1 MVVKNSLGAGKLRTQ
16 EAVCREIW
24 RLVVAGVFAENR
36 VADRTL
42 AALLRQRKM
51 LGSRD
56 RRFISETIFSFFRYW
71 GVLRMLA
78 PDAAERLE
86 TDGEITFSELEISKL
101 LLAAALLGNTP
112 ASLPEAAGMWA
123 SHLRIAMP
131 VNWDF
136 ASVGRLFKAPDEWNN
151 PSALLPEW
159 MEKYIAPEID
169 RAGFY
174 RTLSKRPPLWLRDQ
188 SGRTAAELAAAGV
201 AAIPHPRRP
210 EMLAV
215 PDGRINLYT
224 LESFRRGDFEIQ
236 DAASQLIGL
245 VCSPAAGERWWDC
258 CAGAGGKSLQLASLM
273 GRKGTVVATDVRGY
287 KLEDLR
293 RRARRAGFPN
303 IVTREWD
310 GKKPRVKD
318 QMKFDGVLVDA
329 PCSCSGTFRRNPDG
343 RWMLKEDELAELS
356 ALQLSILENAASGV
370 KPGGVLVYAT
380 CSMFKKENGEVVE
393 KFLAGAPDFALE
405 PFVNPV
411 TGRSE
416 NGMVQANPEDAD
428 SDAMFACRM
437 RRRGNPRP

>member
-1 MVVKNSLGAGKLRTQ
+1 MVVQKSLAAGKLRTQ

-24 RLVVAGVFAENR
+24 KLVVSGVFAENR

-56 RRFISETIFSFFRYW
+56 RRFISETIFGFFRYW

-78 PDAAERLE
+78 PTPAAKLE
-86 TDGEITFSELEISKL
+86 NEGKITFSELEISKL
-101 LLAAALLGNTP
+101 LLASALLSNTP

-123 SHLRIAMP
+123 NHLRMTMP
-131 VNWDF
+131 TNWDF
-136 ASVGRLFKAPDEWNN
+136 ASVGRFFHAPDDWND
-151 PSALLPEW
+151 PEKLLPEW

-169 RAGFY
+169 RAGLY
-174 RTLSKRPPLWLRDQ
+174 RTLSRRPPLWLRDQ

-201 AAIPHPRRP
+201 TAVAHSRRP

-245 VCSPAAGERWWDC
+245 VCAPSAGERWWDC

-273 GRKGTVVATDVRGY
+273 RRKGTVVATDVRGY

-303 IVTREWD
+303 IMTREWD

-318 QMKFDGVLVDA
+318 QKKFDGVLVDA

-343 RWMLKEDELAELS
+343 RWMLKEAEIAELAE
-356 ALQLSILENAASGV
+356 LQLSILDNASSGV
-370 KPGGVLVYAT
+370 KPGGVLIYAT
-380 CSMFKKENGEVVE
+380 CSMFKMENADVVE
-393 KFLAGAPDFALE
+393 KFLASSPDFVLE
-405 PFVNPV
+405 PFSNPV
-411 TGRSE
+411 TGKTE

-437 RRRGNPRP
+437 RRRG